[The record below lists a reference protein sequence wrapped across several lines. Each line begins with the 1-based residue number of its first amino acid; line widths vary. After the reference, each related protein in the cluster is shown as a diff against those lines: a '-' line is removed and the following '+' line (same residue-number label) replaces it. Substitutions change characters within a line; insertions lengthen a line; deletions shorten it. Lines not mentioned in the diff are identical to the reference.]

1 MKGVGVGRGRACKR
15 ISTFSMC
22 KCRRQRYEWLNDR
35 VSAHSVK
42 IATSAG
48 PLKPSPLAERDVMVV
63 LSLSREECGTDI
75 EATRNALPPDDGLL
89 LIRSLY
95 FNRMRVQRVIVN

>member
-1 MKGVGVGRGRACKR
+1 
-15 ISTFSMC
+15 MC
-22 KCRRQRYEWLNDR
+22 NCRRQRSEWLNER
-35 VSAHSVK
+35 VSARSVN

-48 PLKPSPLAERDVMVV
+48 PLKPPPLAERDVMVV

-89 LIRSLY
+89 LTRSLL
-95 FNRMRVQRVIVN
+95 FNRTARARLIVN